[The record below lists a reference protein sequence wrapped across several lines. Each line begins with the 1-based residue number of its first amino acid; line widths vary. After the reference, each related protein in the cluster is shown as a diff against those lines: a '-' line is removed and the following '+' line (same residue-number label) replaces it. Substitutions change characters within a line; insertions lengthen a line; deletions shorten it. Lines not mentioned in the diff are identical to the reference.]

1 MKIKILLLSVLII
14 VAVGGC
20 LFLRN
25 NAEKSKPEIVNN
37 PESCP
42 LSVVEE
48 TKANQVEYE
57 IYSPVGDPSIKP
69 ITQASRLET
78 LNGKTIAVVGGSFM
92 ANITHPEIKRL
103 ILQNYPKAN
112 VLLLNEIGSAG
123 PYPQPG
129 VKRKQKEDFEHNLK
143 EMKVDAVISGNGGC
157 GLCTPKEEGS
167 CIVAEKMGIP
177 CVMIAAPSFVAQAKA
192 IARTNGIG
200 VQRVAEYPGAFAAH
214 TPQELV
220 ANTQKVLWPQLVDA
234 LTKPISQEELSQNA
248 ETKITGKAVAYAG
261 SYEDVNNYFNE
272 QGWSDGLPVV
282 PPTKEKVEEFLK
294 FTPLEA
300 DTVIGEIPVAY
311 RKVTPFHVA
320 VVGAMSGCKPE
331 YMPVLVAFTKAMLDG
346 NFRKTLS
353 STHAWTPFVWL
364 NGPIARQLNIDSSQG
379 EISDANNKK
388 IGRFIDLAL
397 INLGGYD
404 IKQTRMGTFGYLSAW
419 AMAEDEKST
428 LAVGWQPYHVQQ
440 GFKLNDNALTAASSL
455 SWGNNLTPA
464 TSNADKILEL
474 MAWDAVEKEQFALGA
489 GTPFVY
495 RTILITPYVAR
506 DLAAKYKD
514 KNALEKALVVA
525 ARRPLAERAYA
536 NFWANPGSSFEGKNY
551 TLSQHQSKLAKQE
564 KAQTTATPAWL
575 SWSGKKQMD
584 TVPVMELG
592 KTAIIVTG
600 DDSRNKTMT
609 VPGGGQATVQIEL
622 PANWDELMQARG
634 YEPIEK
640 FYLDEKML
648 RSTAIQVKP
657 ASSPNTQKSYGQQPP
672 SQANNTR
679 AENRQNRMN
688 TFRSRQTQQSQRRN
702 SSNGQNRRGNRP
714 YGNNGRMRIEK

>member
-1 MKIKILLLSVLII
+1 MKIKILLIGLISI
-14 VAVGGC
+14 LIAGVFFFPQIGTA
-20 LFLRN
+20 
-25 NAEKSKPEIVNN
+25 KTKPEIVKN

-42 LSVVEE
+42 LSVIEE
-48 TKANQVEYE
+48 TKANHVEYE
-57 IYSPVGDPSIKP
+57 VYSPVGDPSIKP
-69 ITQASRLET
+69 ITQAPRLDT

-103 ILQNYPKAN
+103 ILKNYPQAK

-129 VKRKQKEDFEHNLK
+129 VKRQQKEDFERNLK
-143 EMKVDAVISGNGGC
+143 EMNVDGVISGNGGC

-177 CVMIAAPSFVAQAKA
+177 CVMIAAPSFVAQAKTV
-192 IARTNGIG
+192 ARINGIT

-214 TPQELV
+214 TPEELIS
-220 ANTQKVLWPQLVDA
+220 NTQKILWPQLVEG
-234 LTKPISQEELSQNA
+234 LTKPISKEEVAQNTSA
-248 ETKITGKAVAYAG
+248 QKADKTIAYAG

-272 QGWSDGLPVV
+272 QGWSDGLAIV

-294 FTPLEA
+294 FTPLQA
-300 DTVIGEIPVAY
+300 DTLIGEIPVAY

-320 VVGAMSGCKPE
+320 VVGVMSGCPPE
-331 YMPVLVAFTKAMLDG
+331 YMPILIAFTKAMLDG

-379 EISDANNKK
+379 EISAANNKK

-419 AMAEDEKST
+419 AMAEDEKSA

-440 GFKLNDNALTAASSL
+440 GFKLNDSTLTASSSL

-464 TSNADKILEL
+464 TSKAEKILEL
-474 MAWDAVEKEQFALGA
+474 MAWEAVEKEQFALGA

-506 DLAAKYKD
+506 DLAAKYTD
-514 KNALEKALVVA
+514 KNALEKALVET
-525 ARRPLAERAYA
+525 ARRPLEERAYA

-564 KAQTTATPAWL
+564 QAATTRTPAWL
-575 SWSGKKQMD
+575 AWSGKTQLD

-600 DDSRNKTMT
+600 DDSRNKTMS
-609 VPGGGQATVQIEL
+609 VPGGGQATIQIAL
-622 PANWDELMQARG
+622 PDNWDALMQTRG
-634 YEPIEK
+634 YDPIQN
-640 FYLDEKML
+640 FYLDEKTL
-648 RSTAIQVKP
+648 KSTAMQVKP
-657 ASSPNTQKSYGQQPP
+657 NKSKNVQ
-672 SQANNTR
+672 
-679 AENRQNRMN
+679 RQNEQKDSTQAGKTRVGN
-688 TFRSRQTQQSQRRN
+688 EQNRVNSFRSGQTQRTRSAD
-702 SSNGQNRRGNRP
+702 GQNRSGNRRQ
-714 YGNNGRMRIEK
+714 NNGNYERTRRRK

>member
-1 MKIKILLLSVLII
+1 MYVSRFTSAWVKVENMDNTIKKI
-14 VAVGGC
+14 
-20 LFLRN
+20 
-25 NAEKSKPEIVNN
+25 
-37 PESCP
+37 
-42 LSVVEE
+42 
-48 TKANQVEYE
+48 
-57 IYSPVGDPSIKP
+57 
-69 ITQASRLET
+69 
-78 LNGKTIAVVGGSFM
+78 
-92 ANITHPEIKRL
+92 
-103 ILQNYPKAN
+103 
-112 VLLLNEIGSAG
+112 
-123 PYPQPG
+123 
-129 VKRKQKEDFEHNLK
+129 
-143 EMKVDAVISGNGGC
+143 
-157 GLCTPKEEGS
+157 
-167 CIVAEKMGIP
+167 
-177 CVMIAAPSFVAQAKA
+177 
-192 IARTNGIG
+192 
-200 VQRVAEYPGAFAAH
+200 
-214 TPQELV
+214 
-220 ANTQKVLWPQLVDA
+220 LWPQIVEG
-234 LTKPISQEELSQNA
+234 LTKPISQEELTQNMPA
-248 ETKITGKAVAYAG
+248 KGTGKAIAYAG

-294 FTPLEA
+294 FTPLGAE
-300 DTVIGEIPVAY
+300 DVIGEIPVAY

-331 YMPVLVAFTKAMLDG
+331 YMPLLIAFTKAMLNG

-364 NGPIARQLNIDSSQG
+364 NGPLARQLNIDSSQG
-379 EISDANNKK
+379 EISVANNKK

-404 IKQTRMGTFGYLSAW
+404 IKQTRMGTFGYLAAW

-440 GFKLNDNALTAASSL
+440 GFNLNDNTLTAASSL

-464 TSNADKILEL
+464 SSDADKILEL

-514 KNALEKALVVA
+514 KNELEKALVDT

-536 NFWANPGSSFEGKNY
+536 NFWANPGSSFEGKQY

-564 KAQTTATPAWL
+564 NAQPTATPAWL
-575 SWSGKKQMD
+575 AWSDKKQLD

-609 VPGGGQATVQIEL
+609 VPGGGQATIKIEL
-622 PANWDELMQARG
+622 PSNWDELMQARG
-634 YEPIEK
+634 YEPIQK
-640 FYLDEKML
+640 FYLDEKAL
-648 RSTAIQVKP
+648 QSTALSLQPVTKK
-657 ASSPNTQKSYGQQPP
+657 NTSTPYT
-672 SQANNTR
+672 SQHSHVQT
-679 AENRQNRMN
+679 ESGQNRVN
-688 TFRSRQTQQSQRRN
+688 TFRSGQTQSNRRYPFK
-702 SSNGQNRRGNRP
+702 GQNRNENKR
-714 YGNNGRMRIEK
+714 YAKNGYTRTAN

>member
-1 MKIKILLLSVLII
+1 MKTKILLLGIIGVLAIG
-14 VAVGGC
+14 VC
-20 LFLRN
+20 LLPRIS
-25 NAEKSKPEIVNN
+25 AAKSKPEVVKN

-42 LSVVEE
+42 LSIVEE
-48 TKANQVEYE
+48 AKANQVEYE
-57 IYSPVGDPSIKP
+57 VYSPVGDPSIKP
-69 ITQASRLET
+69 ITQAPRLDT

-103 ILQNYPKAN
+103 ILKNYPKAN

-129 VKRKQKEDFEHNLK
+129 VKRQQKEDFERNLK

-177 CVMIAAPSFVAQAKA
+177 CVMIAAPSFVAQAKTV
-192 IARTNGIG
+192 ARTNGVS

-214 TPQELV
+214 TPEELV
-220 ANTQKVLWPQLVDA
+220 SNTQKILWPQIVEG
-234 LTKPISQEELSQNA
+234 LTKLISQEELSQN
-248 ETKITGKAVAYAG
+248 TPDKKSGKTIAYAG

-294 FTPLEA
+294 FTALDA

-320 VVGAMSGCKPE
+320 VVGVMSGCKPE
-331 YMPVLVAFTKAMLDG
+331 YMPILIAFTKAMLDG

-364 NGPIARQLNIDSSQG
+364 NGPLARQLNIDSSQG
-379 EISDANNKK
+379 EISAANNKK
-388 IGRFIDLAL
+388 VGRFIDLAL

-440 GFKLNDNALTAASSL
+440 GFKLNDNTLTATSSL

-464 TSNADKILEL
+464 SSDADKILEL

-514 KNALEKALVVA
+514 KNALEKALVNT
-525 ARRPLAERAYA
+525 ARRPLEERAYA

-551 TLSQHQSKLAKQE
+551 TLSQHQNKLAKQE
-564 KAQTTATPAWL
+564 GAQTTATPAWL
-575 SWSGKKQMD
+575 AWSDKKQLD

-609 VPGGGQATVQIEL
+609 VPGGGQATIKIEL
-622 PANWDELMQARG
+622 PANWDELMQTLG
-634 YEPIEK
+634 YEPIQK
-640 FYLDEKML
+640 FYLDENALK
-648 RSTAIQVKP
+648 STAVQVKP
-657 ASSPNTQKSYGQQPP
+657 VTKKTPKQYTNPRG
-672 SQANNTR
+672 NTR
-679 AENRQNRMN
+679 SESGQNRVS
-688 TFRSRQTQQSQRRN
+688 TFRPGQTQQGQRRY
-702 SSNGQNRRGNRP
+702 SSNGQNRGGNRR
-714 YGNNGRMRIEK
+714 YGNN

>member
-1 MKIKILLLSVLII
+1 MKTKILLLGVVIAL
-14 VAVGGC
+14 AVGVC
-20 LFLRN
+20 FFPRIS
-25 NAEKSKPEIVNN
+25 AAKSKPEIIKN

-42 LSVVEE
+42 LSAVEE
-48 TKANQVEYE
+48 AKSNQVEYE
-57 IYSPVGDPSIKP
+57 VYSPIGDPAIKP
-69 ITQASRLET
+69 ISQAARLDT
-78 LNGKTIAVVGGSFM
+78 LNGKTVAVVGGSFM

-103 ILQNYPKAN
+103 ILKNYPTAK

-129 VKRKQKEDFEHNLK
+129 VKRQQKEDFERNLK

-177 CVMIAAPSFVAQAKA
+177 CVMIAAPSFVAQAKTV
-192 IARTNGIG
+192 ARTNGVS

-214 TPQELV
+214 TPEELV
-220 ANTQKVLWPQLVDA
+220 SNTQKILWPQIVEG
-234 LTKPISQEELSQNA
+234 LTKPISQEELSKN
-248 ETKITGKAVAYAG
+248 TPDKKSGKAIAYAG

-294 FTPLEA
+294 FTALDA

-320 VVGAMSGCKPE
+320 VVGVMSGCKPE
-331 YMPVLVAFTKAMLDG
+331 YMPILIAFTKAMLDG

-364 NGPIARQLNIDSSQG
+364 NGPLARQLNIDSSQG
-379 EISDANNKK
+379 EISAANNKK

-419 AMAEDEKST
+419 ALAEDEKSA

-440 GFKLNDNALTAASSL
+440 GFKLNDNTLTAASSL

-464 TSNADKILEL
+464 TSDADKILEL

-506 DLAAKYKD
+506 DLATKYKD
-514 KNALEKALVVA
+514 KNALEEALVET
-525 ARRPLAERAYA
+525 ARRPLEERVYA

-564 KAQTTATPAWL
+564 RAQTTVTPAWL
-575 SWSGKKQMD
+575 SWSGKKQLD

-622 PANWDELMQARG
+622 PANWNELIQARG
-634 YEPIEK
+634 YEPIEQ
-640 FYLDEKML
+640 FYLDEKSL
-648 RSTAIQVKP
+648 KSTALQVK
-657 ASSPNTQKSYGQQPP
+657 ANSAKKSPKQFAQQRP
-672 SQANNTR
+672 
-679 AENRQNRMN
+679 
-688 TFRSRQTQQSQRRN
+688 TQQDKMRRENEPNRTNTIRSDSQQRRYFY
-702 SSNGQNRRGNRP
+702 NGQNRSANRR
-714 YGNNGRMRIEK
+714 YGNDGYARTRR

>member
-1 MKIKILLLSVLII
+1 MKIKIVLVILI
-14 VAVGGC
+14 AALVAGVC
-20 LFLRN
+20 FFLRPST
-25 NAEKSKPEIVNN
+25 AQTTIVKN

-48 TKANQVEYE
+48 AKANQVEYE
-57 IYSPVGDPSIKP
+57 VYSPVGDPSIKP
-69 ITQASRLET
+69 ITQAARLDT

-103 ILQNYPKAN
+103 ILKNYPKAN

-129 VKRKQKEDFEHNLK
+129 VKRQQKEDFERNLK

-177 CVMIAAPSFVAQAKA
+177 CVMIAAPSFVAQAKTV
-192 IARTNGIG
+192 ARTNGVS

-214 TPQELV
+214 TPEELV
-220 ANTQKVLWPQLVDA
+220 SNTQKILWPQIVEG
-234 LTKPISQEELSQNA
+234 LTKPISQEELSKN
-248 ETKITGKAVAYAG
+248 TPDKKSGKAIAYAG

-294 FTPLEA
+294 FTALDA

-320 VVGAMSGCKPE
+320 VVGVMSGCKPE
-331 YMPVLVAFTKAMLDG
+331 YMPILIAFTKAMLDG

-364 NGPIARQLNIDSSQG
+364 NGPLARQLNIDSSQG
-379 EISDANNKK
+379 EISAANNKK

-440 GFKLNDNALTAASSL
+440 GFKLNDNTLTATSSL

-464 TSNADKILEL
+464 SSDADKILEL

-514 KNALEKALVVA
+514 KNALEKALVNT
-525 ARRPLAERAYA
+525 ARRPLEERAYA
-536 NFWANPGSSFEGKNY
+536 NFWANPGSSSEGKNY
-551 TLSQHQSKLAKQE
+551 TLSQHQNKLAKQE
-564 KAQTTATPAWL
+564 GAQTTATPAWL
-575 SWSGKKQMD
+575 AWSGKKQLE

-609 VPGGGQATVQIEL
+609 VPGGGQTTIQIEL
-622 PANWDELMQARG
+622 PANWDELMQMRG
-634 YEPIEK
+634 HKPIRS
-640 FYLDEKML
+640 FYLDENALK
-648 RSTAIQVKP
+648 STAVQVKSRS
-657 ASSPNTQKSYGQQPP
+657 ANTQKPGPQHHTQP
-672 SQANNTR
+672 NNTR
-679 AENRQNRMN
+679 AGNKSDRVNS
-688 TFRSRQTQQSQRRN
+688 FRTRQTQQGQQRR
-702 SSNGQNRRGNRP
+702 SPSPGQNRNRSRQ
-714 YGNNGRMRIEK
+714 YGNKR

>member
-1 MKIKILLLSVLII
+1 MKTKILFIGSITAVILI
-14 VAVGGC
+14 C
-20 LFLRN
+20 LCLPHLTAAKN
-25 NAEKSKPEIVNN
+25 QPKVVKDPA
-37 PESCP
+37 SCP

-48 TKANQVEYE
+48 AKANQVEYE
-57 IYSPVGDPSIKP
+57 VYSPVGDPSIQP
-69 ITQASRLET
+69 ITQAPRLDT

-103 ILQNYPKAN
+103 ILKNYPQAK

-129 VKRKQKEDFEHNLK
+129 VKRQQKEDFERNLK
-143 EMKVDAVISGNGGC
+143 EMKVDGVISGNGGC

-177 CVMIAAPSFVAQAKA
+177 CVMITAPGFVAQAKA
-192 IARTNGIG
+192 VARTNGVM

-214 TPQELV
+214 TSSELV
-220 ANTQKVLWPQLVDA
+220 ANTQKVVWPQLVEG
-234 LTKPISQEELSQNA
+234 LTKPISQA
-248 ETKITGKAVAYAG
+248 EQEQSAIREGTGKAIAYAG

-294 FTPLEA
+294 FTPMAA

-320 VVGAMSGCKPE
+320 VVGAMSGCNPE
-331 YMPVLVAFTKAMLDG
+331 YMPVLIAFTKAMLDG

-364 NGPIARQLNIDSSQG
+364 NGPLARQLNIDSSQG
-379 EISDANNKK
+379 EISAANNKK

-419 AMAEDEKST
+419 AMVEDEKSAV
-428 LAVGWQPYHVQQ
+428 AVGWQPYHVQQ
-440 GFKLNDNALTAASSL
+440 GFKLNDSTLTAASSL

-464 TSNADKILEL
+464 TSDSDKILEL
-474 MAWDAVEKEQFALGA
+474 MAWDAVEKEQFALGG

-514 KNALEKALVVA
+514 KNALEEALVA
-525 ARRPLAERAYA
+525 TARRPLGERAYA
-536 NFWANPGSSFEGKNY
+536 NYWANPGSSFEGKNY
-551 TLSQHQSKLAKQE
+551 TLAQHQNKLAKE
-564 KAQTTATPAWL
+564 ESAQTTATPAWL
-575 SWSGKKQMD
+575 AWSGKGELD

-609 VPGGGQATVQIEL
+609 VPGGGQATIKIEL
-622 PANWDELMQARG
+622 PGNWDVLMQTRG
-634 YEPIEK
+634 YAPLSA
-640 FYLDEKML
+640 FYLDEKSL
-648 RSTAIQVKP
+648 KSTALQVKP
-657 ASSPNTQKSYGQQPP
+657 VGAQTSRKQGQQQQKTKQTTNR
-672 SQANNTR
+672 SGSGKSR
-679 AENRQNRMN
+679 ENA
-688 TFRSRQTQQSQRRN
+688 FREKYQQSQRRP
-702 SSNGQNRRGNRP
+702 SAGQNSRTNRRFGGGQAR
-714 YGNNGRMRIEK
+714 